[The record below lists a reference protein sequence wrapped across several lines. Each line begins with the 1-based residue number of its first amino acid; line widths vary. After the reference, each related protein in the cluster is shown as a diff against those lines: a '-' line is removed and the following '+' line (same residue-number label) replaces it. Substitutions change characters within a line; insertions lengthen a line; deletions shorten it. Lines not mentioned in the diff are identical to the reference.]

1 MKPERT
7 PELWDFDGNDC
18 LGPVAGMKIGM
29 SMDEILP
36 FHVHRH
42 GQLVMSLSGAVSCE
56 VVNQLWMVPPQCCV
70 WIPGDMPHSIRATT
84 DVRLCML
91 FIDPVY
97 TAELP
102 LNCCTISVSPLVREL
117 ILDITEQPSDYVK
130 GSLTFL
136 KASVLVEELNK
147 MPFENFCL
155 PISKEP
161 RLTKIIDAWLADP
174 SDRRTLTEW
183 SKFLGM
189 SSRTLSRLVVKET
202 GLTFGKWHRQLH
214 LNIAMRNLS
223 RGDTVQ
229 RVANDLGYDS
239 VNAFIT
245 MFKKLAGK
253 PPGRYFADR
262 DLN

>member
-1 MKPERT
+1 MMKPERM
-7 PELWDFDGNDC
+7 PKLWDFDGNDT

-29 SMDEILP
+29 HVDEQLP

-56 VVNQLWMVPPQCCV
+56 VVNELWMVPPQCCV
-70 WIPGDMPHSIRATT
+70 WIPGDMAHSIHATT

-91 FIDPVY
+91 FIEPVFS
-97 TAELP
+97 AVLP
-102 LNCCTISVSPLVREL
+102 HCCCTISVSPLVREL
-117 ILDITEQPSDYVK
+117 ILDITEQPSDYMK

-136 KASVLVEELNK
+136 KASVLLEELSK
-147 MPFENFCL
+147 MPIENFCL

-161 RLTKIIDAWLADP
+161 RLTKIIETWLADP
-174 SDRRTLTEW
+174 SDRRTLAEW
-183 SKFLGM
+183 SKYLGM

-214 LNIAMRNLS
+214 LIIAMRNLS
-223 RGDTVQ
+223 KGDSVQ

-245 MFKKLAGK
+245 MFKNLAGK

-262 DLN
+262 G

>member
-1 MKPERT
+1 MKPART

-18 LGPVAGMKIGM
+18 LGPVAGMKIGI

-42 GQLVMSLSGAVSCE
+42 GQLVMSLSGAVTCE

-117 ILDITEQPSDYVK
+117 ILDITEQSSDYVK

-136 KASVLVEELNK
+136 KASVLLEELNK
-147 MPFENFCL
+147 MPIENFCL

-183 SKFLGM
+183 SKFLSM

-214 LNIAMRNLS
+214 LNIAMRYLS